1 MRSEDSTVD
10 TPATPAGT
18 APLPPLLAITGPTGV
33 GKSALA
39 LYLAQHFDGE
49 IVSADSRQVYIGM
62 DIATA
67 KPSAAE
73 QALVRHHLIDL
84 VRPDEAYGLSAFQR
98 QANAA
103 IAGIQTRGRLPLLV
117 GGTPQYV
124 NAIV

>member
-1 MRSEDSTVD
+1 MRNRDSAGD
-10 TPATPAGT
+10 TPATAAGI

-39 LYLAQHFDGE
+39 LYLAQRFDGE
-49 IVSADSRQVYIGM
+49 IVSADSRQVYSGM

-84 VRPDEAYGLSAFQR
+84 VRPDEAYSLSTFQR

-103 IAGIQTRGRLPLLV
+103 IAGILARGKLPLLV
-117 GGTPQYV
+117 GGT
-124 NAIV
+124 